1 MVTGLVCTKDRPQS
15 LARAVRL
22 LLQGER
28 DGLEVIVVDQSEG
41 PESERALAPFASHP
55 ALRYLRLPGRGK
67 GAALNRGLR
76 EARGEIVVCTDDD
89 CEAPPGWI
97 RAMAQVLE
105 EQRTAAVAFC
115 NVVPVPYDRSA
126 GYVPAYERKS
136 SRLVRS
142 LVATVTGRG
151 IGAGMAVRRD
161 VVLALGGFDES
172 IGPGAHFR
180 AGDDWDIANRVLLR
194 GWHVYESAAVSIVHD
209 GFRTFAQGREHARR
223 DWYGMGAVCAKPLRA
238 GHLSMAIP
246 AAWLFARDAVW
257 PPIADVLRLRK
268 PRGLTRIV
276 AFLQGFAR
284 GLRTPIDRET
294 LVFRLR

>member
-1 MVTGLVCTKDRPQS
+1 
-15 LARAVRL
+15 
-22 LLQGER
+22 
-28 DGLEVIVVDQSEG
+28 VVAQSEG
-41 PESERALAPFASHP
+41 KETEEALASLGAGPS
-55 ALRYLRLPGRGK
+55 LRYARLPGRGK
-67 GAALNRGLR
+67 GAALNHGLR
-76 EARGEIVVCTDDD
+76 LARGQLVVCTDDD

-97 RAMAQVLE
+97 PAMARVLE
-105 EQRTAAVAFC
+105 EQPTAAVAFC
-115 NVVPVPYDRSA
+115 NVVPVPYDRKS
-126 GYVPAYERKS
+126 GYIPAYERKS

-142 LVATVTGRG
+142 LLATCTGRG
-151 IGAGMAVRRD
+151 IGAGMAVRRE
-161 VVLALGGFDES
+161 VVLSLGGFDET

-180 AGDDWDIANRVLLR
+180 AGDDWDIANRAILR

-209 GFRTFAQGREHARR
+209 GFRSFAQGREHARR

-238 GHLSMAIP
+238 GHVSIAIP

-257 PPIADVLRLRK
+257 PPIADLLRLRK

-294 LVFRLR
+294 LLFRLP